1 MTVYNTGKVKIGLG
15 YTRPNIV
22 EMSEDDVIIQ
32 RGLLGVRKSPLSDAI
47 ATIVVVFGI
56 AALATWW
63 RA

>member
-15 YTRPNIV
+15 YTRPNDI
-22 EMSEDDVIIQ
+22 EMSGDDVIIQ
-32 RGLLGVRKSPLSDAI
+32 RGLLGVLKSCVSDAI

-63 RA
+63 SA

>member
-1 MTVYNTGKVKIGLG
+1 MDVYNTGKVKIGLG

-22 EMSEDDVIIQ
+22 EMSEDEVIVQ
-32 RGLLGVRKSPLSDAI
+32 RGLLGVHKSPLGDAI

-63 RA
+63 SA

>member
-22 EMSEDDVIIQ
+22 EMSEDEIIVQ
-32 RGLLGVRKSPLSDAI
+32 RGLLGVRKSFLGDAI
-47 ATIVVVFGI
+47 ATFVVVFGI

-63 RA
+63 SA

>member
-22 EMSEDDVIIQ
+22 EMSQDEVIVQ
-32 RGLLGVRKSPLSDAI
+32 RGLLGVHKSFVGDAI

-63 RA
+63 SA

>member
-1 MTVYNTGKVKIGLG
+1 MDVYNTGKVKIGLG

-22 EMSEDDVIIQ
+22 EMSEDEVIVQ
-32 RGLLGVRKSPLSDAI
+32 RGLLGVHKSPLSDAI

-63 RA
+63 SA

>member
-22 EMSEDDVIIQ
+22 EMSEDEIIVQ
-32 RGLLGVRKSPLSDAI
+32 RGLLGVRKSFLGDAI

-63 RA
+63 RV

>member
-15 YTRPNIV
+15 YTRPNIT
-22 EMSEDDVIIQ
+22 EMTEDELVIQ
-32 RGLLGVRKSPLSDAI
+32 RGLLGVRKSPVSDAI

-63 RA
+63 RV

>member
-1 MTVYNTGKVKIGLG
+1 MDVYNTGKVKIGLG

-22 EMSEDDVIIQ
+22 EMSQDEVIVQ
-32 RGLLGVRKSPLSDAI
+32 RGLLGVHKSFVGDAI

-63 RA
+63 SA

>member
-15 YTRPNIV
+15 YTPPNTT
-22 EMSEDDVIIQ
+22 EMSEDEIIVQ
-32 RGLLGVRKSPLSDAI
+32 RGLLGVRKSPVSDAI

-63 RA
+63 SA

>member
-22 EMSEDDVIIQ
+22 EMSEDEVIVQ
-32 RGLLGVRKSPLSDAI
+32 RGLLGVHKSFVGDAI

-63 RA
+63 SA

>member
-1 MTVYNTGKVKIGLG
+1 MDVYNTGKVKIGLG

-22 EMSEDDVIIQ
+22 EMSQDEVIVQ
-32 RGLLGVRKSPLSDAI
+32 RGLLGVHKNFVGDAI

-63 RA
+63 SA